1 MLKVSR
7 NNDSSWKAL
16 QLTCTYLAMICWGLS
31 LSCFVYGFV
40 FQVICEKTLG
50 NKNFTSNFRDILY
63 ENNCN
68 YNSSKFSYKF
78 AFIPFLSSRKNQK
91 QESSFHHVG
100 DLVTRNFLS
109 FVYRKLRSTYLRYAE
124 FNKKTFVKRLL

>member
-1 MLKVSR
+1 M
-7 NNDSSWKAL
+7 
-16 QLTCTYLAMICWGLS
+16 CTYLARICWELS

-40 FQVICEKTLG
+40 LQVISEKTLG

-91 QESSFHHVG
+91 QESNFHHAA
-100 DLVTRNFLS
+100 L
-109 FVYRKLRSTYLRYAE
+109 YLLQRYAE
-124 FNKKTFVKRLL
+124 VNKKTFVKRLL